1 MTEPGR
7 RVQIDERR
15 SSRGLRIAVCHTD
28 DAGFLQ
34 SEHVV
39 DVVGPVAKEGKLG
52 RAGVAENAIDAK
64 GAKHTEGRFPNRENF
79 RIHE

>member
-1 MTEPGR
+1 M
-7 RVQIDERR
+7 
-15 SSRGLRIAVCHTD
+15 SSG
-28 DAGFLQ
+28 Q
-34 SEHVV
+34 S
-39 DVVGPVAKEGKLG
+39 PKEGKLG